1 MTAPVEIDARIV
13 ELARQPTLAVRMQQP
28 MSELDLSVLFDR
40 YMPAVGA
47 KVQET
52 GASMAGAPFGR
63 YHRFGPDIVDVEI
76 GFPVAAWPAGVPAL
90 EDCAPGEIGTS
101 ELPGGAAALLVHRGS
116 VRHAEQGV
124 RRAPRLDPRPG
135 SGRRDPVRG
144 SRTST
149 TRAPSRT
156 EPRSGRRSTGRS
168 ADGPPASRALP
179 SGAQAGAPGRAG

>member
-1 MTAPVEIDARIV
+1 MTAPTEIDARIV

-52 GASMAGAPFGR
+52 GAEMAGAPFGR

-116 VRHAEQGV
+116 YDALSKSYDGLHDWIHAQG
-124 RRAPRLDPRPG
+124 REEGPAPWESYVDDPG
-135 SGRRDPVRG
+135 AATDAAAV
-144 SRTST
+144 
-149 TRAPSRT
+149 RT
-156 EPRSGRRSTGRS
+156 EIYWPIG
-168 ADGPPASRALP
+168 
-179 SGAQAGAPGRAG
+179 

>member
-1 MTAPVEIDARIV
+1 MTAPTEIDARIV
-13 ELARQPTLAVRMQQP
+13 ELIRQPTLAVRIQQP

-47 KVQET
+47 KVPET

-101 ELPGGAAALLVHRGS
+101 ELPGGATALLVHRGS
-116 VRHAEQGV
+116 YDTLSQAYDGLHDWIHAQG
-124 RRAPRLDPRPG
+124 REEGPAPWESYVDDPG
-135 SGRRDPVRG
+135 SVTD
-144 SRTST
+144 
-149 TRAPSRT
+149 AAALRT
-156 EPRSGRRSTGRS
+156 EIYWPIG
-168 ADGPPASRALP
+168 
-179 SGAQAGAPGRAG
+179 